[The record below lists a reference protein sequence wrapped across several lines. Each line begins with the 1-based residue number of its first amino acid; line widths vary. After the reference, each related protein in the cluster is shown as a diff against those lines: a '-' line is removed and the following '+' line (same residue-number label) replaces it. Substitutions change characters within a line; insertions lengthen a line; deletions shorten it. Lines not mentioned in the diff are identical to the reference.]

1 MSAKD
6 NTSKEMKPN
15 SSQKMVP
22 SVYLRKFISRR
33 QSKKLSLVKRHGFSG
48 LNSMTQTK
56 QELLQGW
63 LEVGKTN
70 RSFQLVGTTM
80 KQ

>member
-22 SVYLRKFISRR
+22 SVYLRKFIAQR
-33 QSKKLSLVKRHGFSG
+33 QSKKLSLVKRHGFNG
-48 LNSMTQTK
+48 LNSMIQT
-56 QELLQGW
+56 
-63 LEVGKTN
+63 N
-70 RSFQLVGTTM
+70 
-80 KQ
+80 